1 MAEQP
6 RSHRIGRIV
15 RAGLF
20 AATLGVGVGLAA
32 LPVDNWLDQRAEVD
46 AARER
51 RDELRAEL
59 LEIDAEID
67 GIIGQEGLEIA
78 ARCYGPFVDVGEEL
92 YAVPGLDGCVTNPSP

>member
-1 MAEQP
+1 MD
-6 RSHRIGRIV
+6 
-15 RAGLF
+15 
-20 AATLGVGVGLAA
+20 TL
-32 LPVDNWLDQRAEVD
+32 RAEVD